1 MATTLI
7 GLLFFFGLCGV
18 AYRANA
24 RLQGEDRLPMQW
36 LLPDEVI
43 LSAPRPFALAFVP
56 ALAFMSFAGLAVLSF
71 YTRPRPG
78 QEGMVIP
85 SMIAIGLLFLAVQRF
100 HLWMIERTIRRSGR

>member
-1 MATTLI
+1 MAAALI
-7 GLLFFFGLCGV
+7 GALFFFGFCGV

-24 RLQGEDRLPMQW
+24 RLQSEDRLPMQW

-43 LSAPRPFALAFVP
+43 WSAPRPIALAFVP
-56 ALAFMSFAGLAVLSF
+56 SLALVTFAGLAVLCL

-85 SMIAIGLLFLAVQRF
+85 SMIAIGLVFLGVQLF
-100 HLWMIERTIRRSGR
+100 HLWMIERTIRRNGR